1 MSIHGKML
9 GLTSAL
15 PKPIKVAIIK
25 KGGDHQEDGGCPHEE
40 EPKSQ
45 MQMVRHNLDDMKE
58 ALVKCFNA
66 LEAGDRREVLDC
78 AEIIQSSAAD
88 VKELVSEK
96 EASHEK

>member
-15 PKPIKVAIIK
+15 PQIIK
-25 KGGDHQEDGGCPHEE
+25 IMTKGDPSEEDHQEDGGCPHEE
-40 EPKSQ
+40 ESKSQ
-45 MQMVRHNLDDMKE
+45 MQMVRHHLDDMKE

-78 AEIIQSSAAD
+78 AAIIQSSATD
-88 VKELVSEK
+88 VEELISEK
-96 EASHEK
+96 ETKL